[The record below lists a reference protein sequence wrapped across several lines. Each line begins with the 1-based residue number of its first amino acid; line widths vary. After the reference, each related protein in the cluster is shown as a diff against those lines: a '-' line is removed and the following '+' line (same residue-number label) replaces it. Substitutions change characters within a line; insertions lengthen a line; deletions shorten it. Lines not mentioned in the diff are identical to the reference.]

1 MCRSKLSPGQL
12 ISSMQETEAKEHLIL
27 LAEHGQTEIYRDFS
41 VQMPY
46 GNKQPG

>member
-1 MCRSKLSPGQL
+1 MCRSKPSPGQL
-12 ISSMQETEAKEHLIL
+12 ISSMQETEVKEHLIL
-27 LAEHGQTEIYRDFS
+27 LSEHGQIEIYRDFS